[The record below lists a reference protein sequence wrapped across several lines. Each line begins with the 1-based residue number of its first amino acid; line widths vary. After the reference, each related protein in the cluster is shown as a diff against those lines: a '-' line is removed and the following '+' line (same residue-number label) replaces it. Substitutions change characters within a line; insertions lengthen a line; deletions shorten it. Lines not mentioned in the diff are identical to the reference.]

1 MTPHASEDPRLSDGV
16 RRRWYAGMG
25 FQILVALVLGIVVG
39 FAFPRFGASLKI
51 LGDVFL
57 ALIKAGV
64 APLVFLTVVSGVA
77 SAGDVRSA
85 GRVGWRA
92 IVYFEVVS
100 SIALGLGLLYANL
113 VGAGKGVAI
122 QAATGLGAPATPK
135 STMPTFNEFIGHI
148 VPDNFLG
155 AFVKGELLQVVVLAL
170 LVGIGILT
178 FKVDQRAVVT
188 KGIDTISSVL
198 FAFINVIMK
207 LAPLGTFGAVAYSVG
222 SNGSAVLIAL
232 AQLIVTY
239 WILVILFICVV
250 LGGICALAGFN
261 IFRFLRYL
269 KDEIVL
275 TLGTAS
281 SEPALPRLLV
291 KLEDLGVSK
300 QTVGLVLPTGY
311 TFNLDGTSL
320 YTPMCVVFLANAYGV
335 PLSFEQEL
343 GILVIML
350 LTSKGAA
357 TVNGGTFVVF
367 AATVTASGILPPE
380 GLPLIFG
387 VYRFMSMAT
396 ATLNV
401 LGNAVA
407 TMVVGRW
414 AKELDMPTL
423 RRELGARP

>member
-1 MTPHASEDPRLSDGV
+1 MTHASEDLRLSDGV
-16 RRRWYAGMG
+16 RRPWYAGMG
-25 FQILVALVLGIVVG
+25 FQIIAALILGIVVG
-39 FAFPRFGASLKI
+39 FAFPRFASSLKI
-51 LGDVFL
+51 LGDIFL
-57 ALIKAGV
+57 SLIKAGV
-64 APLVFLTVVSGVA
+64 GPLVFLTVVSGVA

-100 SIALGLGLLYANL
+100 SIALALGLLYANL
-113 VGAGKGVAI
+113 IGTGKGVSI
-122 QAATGLGAPATPK
+122 QAAGAVPGASAPK
-135 STMPTFNEFIGHI
+135 GTMPTFNEFIGHI

-170 LVGIGILT
+170 LVGIGILS
-178 FKVDQRAVVT
+178 FKPDRREVVT
-188 KGIDTISSVL
+188 KGIDTISQVL

-207 LAPLGTFGAVAYSVG
+207 LAPIGTFGAVAYSVG

-232 AQLIVTY
+232 AQLIVAY
-239 WILVILFICVV
+239 WILVALFIVLV
-250 LGGICALAGFN
+250 LGSICALAGFN
-261 IFRFLRYL
+261 IFKFLRYL
-269 KDEIVL
+269 KDEIAL

-320 YTPMCVVFLANAYGV
+320 YTPMCVVFLANAFGV

-367 AATVTASGILPPE
+367 AATVTASGVLPLE

-414 AKELDMPTL
+414 AKELDMATL
-423 RRELGARP
+423 KSELDARP